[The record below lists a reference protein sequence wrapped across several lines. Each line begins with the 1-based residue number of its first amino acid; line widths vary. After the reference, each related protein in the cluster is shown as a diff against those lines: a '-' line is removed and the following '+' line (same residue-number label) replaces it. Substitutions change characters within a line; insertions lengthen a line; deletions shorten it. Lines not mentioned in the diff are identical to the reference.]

1 MRSVSYHPFFSMCV
15 HRRTQN
21 PLTRFSPPKAG
32 FSRRAIVSVAPFS
45 ATGERRPTRLGG
57 GCPFC
62 GRGRQRARKRRP
74 CDALRH
80 CGFGLRMTLHDH
92 AVLFCS
98 GKPPGAAR
106 GGDGEHGNEQGASD
120 CEPRTAS
127 AAGLGRGEV
136 NERRPSG
143 RPAFRVV
150 GRTLARQ
157 LKKNTGFCRWPAQ
170 RLTAEGVSLVRH
182 TLRC

>member
-1 MRSVSYHPFFSMCV
+1 MCV

-21 PLTRFSPPKAG
+21 PLTRFSLPKAG
-32 FSRRAIVSVAPFS
+32 FSRRALVSVAPFS

-57 GCPFC
+57 GRPFC

-106 GGDGEHGNEQGASD
+106 GGDGEHGNEQGACD
-120 CEPRTAS
+120 CEPGAAS

-136 NERRPSG
+136 NERRPQADLPSG
-143 RPAFRVV
+143 LLA
-150 GRTLARQ
+150 GRWH
-157 LKKNTGFCRWPAQ
+157 G
-170 RLTAEGVSLVRH
+170 S
-182 TLRC
+182 